1 MEAGFEASLY
11 PADTEY
17 TEITATTIRQWFN
30 FTLPAKGPNM
40 VRSGGT
46 GIGKRAKTVRA
57 NRSQST
63 APEPMPPQ
71 GRWTGSKPPLVFR
84 PFRYPN
90 QGLMRPAN
98 VRVGPLIINPADAD
112 GAVPRGEQG
121 WFNTQPQ
128 G

>member
-46 GIGKRAKTVRA
+46 GIGKQAKTVRA

-63 APEPMPPQ
+63 RKGQ
-71 GRWTGSKPPLVFR
+71 TSLTRKGQ
-84 PFRYPN
+84 N
-90 QGLMRPAN
+90 Q
-98 VRVGPLIINPADAD
+98 
-112 GAVPRGEQG
+112 
-121 WFNTQPQ
+121 FNAKRAKTI
-128 G
+128 

>member
-84 PFRYPN
+84 PFRYPHQN
-90 QGLMRPAN
+90 MMLTTSSFYYRQGGCLCETHTVSGASN
-98 VRVGPLIINPADAD
+98 RVILKH
-112 GAVPRGEQG
+112 
-121 WFNTQPQ
+121 FHF
-128 G
+128 